1 MVQLV
6 GQSAAQSYGTGEKV
20 LFLAVV
26 RRVRKEE
33 NCDMRRAI
41 LTGDKSGHPLQLAG
55 ALTLLQ
61 ESGGFSRLEV
71 LPVGLFPSP
80 ISDLGHMH
88 MDQH

>member
-1 MVQLV
+1 M
-6 GQSAAQSYGTGEKV
+6 
-20 LFLAVV
+20 
-26 RRVRKEE
+26 RKA
-33 NCDMRRAI
+33 M

-61 ESGGFSRLEV
+61 ESGGFSQLEV